1 MDGSTVSSILERVL
15 ERLKGAA
22 SVEEHLVS
30 VNDHMHTCAL
40 SLRLPDGTQAYV
52 QLKWVRDE
60 ARDCCSMAYAEIFFE
75 TGEVYELT
83 GGDAGMFER
92 KLWRVVDSYV

>member
-1 MDGSTVSSILERVL
+1 MGGSSVSSVI

-22 SVEEHLVS
+22 TVEEHLVS
-30 VNDHMHTCAL
+30 VIDHMHTRAL

-52 QLKWVRDE
+52 QLKWVMDE
-60 ARDCCSMAYAEIFFE
+60 SQGRCLMAYAEVFFE

-83 GGDAGMFER
+83 GGDASMFER
-92 KLWRVVDSYV
+92 KLWKVVDSYV

>member
-1 MDGSTVSSILERVL
+1 MAGSTVSSVI

-22 SVEEHLVS
+22 TVEEHLVS
-30 VNDHMHTCAL
+30 VDDHMHTRAL

-60 ARDCCSMAYAEIFFE
+60 AQGRCLMAYAEVFFE

-83 GGDAGMFER
+83 GGDADRFER
-92 KLWRVVDSYV
+92 QLWKVVDSYV